1 MVSSA
6 QILAL
11 FDRPAWVCAG
21 VPTDVRTSARLA
33 IDAPPT
39 GARLKVFFQQE
50 CMLWVRLFLLALALA
65 LLFLL
70 LLALTVQHR
79 GRSRSNFM
87 SPHFSTAIPTLSL
100 APSRFL
106 PAPPFPPLHS
116 PL

>member
-33 IDAPPT
+33 IHAPPT

-79 GRSRSNFM
+79 GRSGSNFM
-87 SPHFSTAIPTLSL
+87 SPHFWNSILNVCLWPSRLLA
-100 APSRFL
+100 APSLIELKR
-106 PAPPFPPLHS
+106 S
-116 PL
+116 